1 MPRACFHSF
10 ALFCMVVQFGAW
22 TSAAAQATL
31 STQEMV
37 DRLRLE
43 PRTRGLVNHPIPAL
57 DAKSRDR
64 NFIIER
70 TSKSQENSVNPS
82 TPTAQEQ
89 IAGRPSLSLLI
100 QFEFDSTQVRPESVA
115 ALKTLALA
123 LQSSELA
130 GSHFAVEG
138 HTDARGRSEYNQ
150 QLSSRRAESVR
161 EVLAHYGADASRLIA
176 TGKGASEPVNA
187 ADPFSAEN
195 RRVRIVNLD

>member
-1 MPRACFHSF
+1 MPRACFNSF

-22 TSAAAQATL
+22 TSAVAQATL

-43 PRTRGLVNHPIPAL
+43 PRTRGLVNHPKPAS
-57 DAKSRDR
+57 DAKIDR
-64 NFIIER
+64 NFIVEP
-70 TSKSQENSVNPS
+70 TSQSQENSVSPS
-82 TPTAQEQ
+82 TSTAQGQ
-89 IAGRPSLSLLI
+89 FAGRPSLSLLI